1 MHEDILNSRF
11 HNTNSSKLSFYD
23 YALLAIVGVGAGFIN
38 VLAGGGSLLT
48 VPALVF
54 MDVPGP
60 IANGTNRIAI
70 IAQAVAAMWA
80 FFKRGY
86 HNIRLSLS
94 LAISLLPGAALG
106 AYIGTGIEGVW
117 FNRLLAGVM
126 LAVMVV
132 MILEPKSPPN
142 PDPQTLTTTR
152 KRLIIAHA
160 MIAVIGFYGGLIHI
174 GIGFLIMPVLH
185 RVARLDLIE
194 VNMHKMAIILPYSL
208 LALWI
213 FASETGVLWIAGLA
227 LAIGNSIGGW
237 LGVHFA
243 VKKGEKFIKLVFN
256 LSLLALIVK
265 LLFFE

>member
-1 MHEDILNSRF
+1 MN
-11 HNTNSSKLSFYD
+11 FYD
-23 YALLAIVGVGAGFIN
+23 YALLAFVGVGAGFIN

-60 IANGTNRIAI
+60 VANGTNRIAI
-70 IAQAVAAMWA
+70 IAQAGTAMFA

-86 HNIRLSLS
+86 HNIRLSLT
-94 LAISLLPGAALG
+94 LAAALMPGAAIG
-106 AYIGTGIEGVW
+106 AYLGTDLDGVW
-117 FNRLLAGVM
+117 FNRLLAAVM
-126 LAVMVV
+126 LAVMII
-132 MILEPKSPPN
+132 MLLEPKNKSAPSAELVPASRN
-142 PDPQTLTTTR
+142 RMIVVHL
-152 KRLIIAHA
+152 LIGA
-160 MIAVIGFYGGLIHI
+160 IGFYGGLIHI
-174 GIGFLIMPVLH
+174 GIGFLIMPILH

-194 VNMHKMAIILPYSL
+194 VNMHKMAIILPYSV

-213 FASETGVLWIAGLA
+213 FANETGVLWVAGIA

-243 VKKGEKFIKLVFN
+243 VKKGEKLIKLVFN
-256 LSLLALIVK
+256 LSLLALIIK

>member
-1 MHEDILNSRF
+1 MSY
-11 HNTNSSKLSFYD
+11 YD
-23 YALLAIVGVGAGFIN
+23 YALLAFVGVGAGFIN

-70 IAQAVAAMWA
+70 IAQALTAVWA
-80 FFKRGY
+80 FFRRGY
-86 HNIRLSLS
+86 HNIKLSLS
-94 LAISLLPGAALG
+94 LAISLLPGAAIG
-106 AYIGTGIEGVW
+106 AYIGTGIDGAW

-132 MILEPKSPPN
+132 MMLEPKSSAAT
-142 PDPQTLTTTR
+142 DPSELGPTP
-152 KRLIIAHA
+152 KRLIVAHVLIA
-160 MIAVIGFYGGLIHI
+160 IIGFYGGLIHI

-213 FASETGVLWIAGLA
+213 FARETGVLWIAGLA
-227 LAIGNSIGGW
+227 LAVGNSIGGW

-243 VKKGEKFIKLVFN
+243 VKQGEKLIKLVFN

>member
-1 MHEDILNSRF
+1 MSL
-11 HNTNSSKLSFYD
+11 YD
-23 YALLAIVGVGAGFIN
+23 YALLAVVGIGAGFIN

-70 IAQAVAAMWA
+70 IAQACTAVWA
-80 FFKRGY
+80 FFRRGY
-86 HNIRLSLS
+86 HNLKLSLS
-94 LAISLLPGAALG
+94 LALSLLPGAAVG
-106 AYIGTGIEGVW
+106 AYIGTGIDGAW

-126 LAVMVV
+126 LAVMLV
-132 MILEPKSPPN
+132 MVLEPKKAPAEHQ
-142 PDPQTLTTTR
+142 QTLVPTR
-152 KRLIIAHA
+152 KRMIIAHVL
-160 MIAVIGFYGGLIHI
+160 IAIIGFYGGLIHI

-213 FASETGVLWIAGLA
+213 FARETGVLWVAGLA
-227 LAIGNSIGGW
+227 LAFGNSIGGW

-243 VKKGEKFIKLVFN
+243 VKKGERLIKLVFN
-256 LSLLALIVK
+256 LSLLALIIK
-265 LLFFE
+265 LLFFQ

>member
-1 MHEDILNSRF
+1 M
-11 HNTNSSKLSFYD
+11 
-23 YALLAIVGVGAGFIN
+23 LLAVVGVGAGFIN

-60 IANGTNRIAI
+60 VANGTNRIAI
-70 IAQAVAAMWA
+70 IAQALTAVWA
-80 FFKRGY
+80 FFRRGY
-86 HNIRLSLS
+86 HNLKLSVS

-106 AYIGTGIEGVW
+106 AYIGTGIDGAS

-126 LAVMVV
+126 LVV
-132 MILEPKSPPN
+132 MLVMLLEPKNN
-142 PDPQTLTTTR
+142 PTNIAPDRGTTP
-152 KRLIIAHA
+152 KRLFVAHILIA
-160 MIAVIGFYGGLIHI
+160 IIGFYGGLIHV

-213 FASETGVLWIAGLA
+213 FARETGVLWLAGLA
-227 LAIGNSIGGW
+227 LALGNSIGGW

-243 VKKGEKFIKLVFN
+243 IKKGEKFIKIVFN
-256 LSLLALIVK
+256 LALLALIIK
-265 LLFFE
+265 LLFVE